1 MTNNYSTH
9 RIHAVLILALI
20 LLSWQPL
27 AAQTQH
33 QFSVNQ
39 AVDYAL
45 QNSVAVKSALID
57 MKIQKQ
63 INREITSSAFPQISA
78 GLSVNHFPN
87 VAIQS
92 FPNFI
97 AAATYGVLEQEGVRD
112 GSGNQ
117 IISPSDFGFVQA
129 QFGTKWNATGSIDFS
144 QLLFDGQ
151 VFVGLQARDA
161 SLDFQRKSQAVTEE
175 MIKVN
180 VTKIYYQ
187 LVVGATQLTSIDAN
201 INRFEKLL
209 AETKAIFEQGFAEKL
224 DIDKVNVQLNN
235 LKTEKVKITNQLSAG
250 NASLKFLMNMPQK
263 EQLILTDTFSED
275 ELKKNILDTA
285 YNYADRKE
293 MQLLEVAKQLGQYNV
308 KRYQLSY
315 LPTVALYGNYAKN
328 AQRNQFDF
336 FGNGPWFTSSL
347 IGLKIAVPIF
357 DGFAKAARVNKAK
370 LELQKTNIQ
379 VENLKA
385 NIDNDVTKA
394 NLLLSS
400 SLITMDTQ
408 KKNMELAEKV
418 YNTTKLKYQQGLG
431 SNQEIYTAQTEL
443 KVAQNNYFAA
453 LYDAIIA
460 KIDFLK
466 ATGKL

>member
-1 MTNNYSTH
+1 MKNNQTGY
-9 RIHAVLILALI
+9 RIHAVWILALI
-20 LLSWQPL
+20 FISWQPI
-27 AAQTQH
+27 AAQTQY
-33 QFSVNQ
+33 QFSVKQ

-45 QNSVAVKSALID
+45 QNSAAVKNALTD
-57 MKIQKQ
+57 MQIQKQ
-63 INREITSSAFPQISA
+63 INREITSAAFPQISA
-78 GLSVNHFPN
+78 GLSANHFPN
-87 VAIQS
+87 VAVQS

-97 AAATYGVLEQEGVRD
+97 AAATYGVLEKEGVKD
-112 GSGNQ
+112 GNGNQ

-129 QFGTKWNATGSIDFS
+129 QFGTKWNASGSIDFS

-161 SLDFQRKSQAVTEE
+161 SLEYQRKTQAVTEE

-187 LVVGATQLTSIDAN
+187 LVVGTIQLTTIDAN
-201 INRFEKLL
+201 IDRFEKLL
-209 AETKAIFEQGFAEKL
+209 KETTAIFEQGFAEKL
-224 DIDKVNVQLNN
+224 DVDKVNVQLNN
-235 LKTEKVKITNQLSAG
+235 LKTEKIKITNRLSAG

-263 EQLILTDTFSED
+263 EQLVLTDTLSED
-275 ELKKNILDTA
+275 QLKNNILDTA

-293 MQLLEVAKQLGQYNV
+293 MQLLEVVQDLGKYNI
-308 KRYQLSY
+308 KRYKLSY
-315 LPTVALYGNYAKN
+315 LPSVALYGNYAKN

-336 FGNGPWFTSSL
+336 FGKGQWFTSSL
-347 IGLKIAVPIF
+347 IGLKISVPIF
-357 DGFAKAARVNKAK
+357 DGFAKAARVSKAK
-370 LELQKTNIQ
+370 LELEKTNIQ

-385 NIDNDVTKA
+385 NIDNDVTQA

-443 KVAQNNYFAA
+443 KVAQNNYYGA